1 MVNPGW
7 ATELNGQ
14 NRKENVMER
23 NEYCDRCGDVLY
35 PGDDYYDTSEGIY
48 CPDCFDYIVNHI
60 WKRYVGDVIER
71 TE

>member
-1 MVNPGW
+1 
-7 ATELNGQ
+7 
-14 NRKENVMER
+14 MER

-35 PGDDYYDTSEGIY
+35 PGDDYYDTNEGIY